1 MLEKREKLYF
11 AQKIQN
17 NLRQL
22 PRSDNLAITSEKQKL
37 HQVNL
42 DKKGSEIGAGTKN
55 RSSLINKLIK

>member
-42 DKKGSEIGAGTKN
+42 DKKGREIGAGTK
-55 RSSLINKLIK
+55 KQE